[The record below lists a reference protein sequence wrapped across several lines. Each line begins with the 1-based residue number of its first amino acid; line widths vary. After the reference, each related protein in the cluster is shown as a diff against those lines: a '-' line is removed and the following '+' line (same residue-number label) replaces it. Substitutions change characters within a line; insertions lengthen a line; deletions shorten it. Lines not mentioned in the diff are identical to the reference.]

1 MIRPLLCAAFLCA
14 APLGAAPAAF
24 AQAPGPDGPLDI
36 SARNSE
42 MLDPQG
48 RLVYWGDVNMIRG
61 DERLRADRVE
71 AFFDRRPGGT
81 GQLLR
86 VNATGEVFYVR
97 PGEVARGDRGVYDLE
112 AGTITLIGS
121 VVLTQGCNVS
131 TGDRLDADIEGGVA
145 RLSSS
150 EGGRVRSIF
159 FTGPDAGQAA
169 GNCPLPAVPGDG
181 PRPFPDG
188 R

>member
-1 MIRPLLCAAFLCA
+1 MIRPLLCAALLCA
-14 APLGAAPAAF
+14 APAAL
-24 AQAPGPDGPLDI
+24 AQTPGPSGPLDI

-81 GQLLR
+81 GELLR
-86 VNATGEVFYVR
+86 VIATGEVFYVR
-97 PGEVARGDRGVYDLE
+97 PGEVARGDNGIYDLQ
-112 AGTITLIGS
+112 AGSITLTGS

-131 TGDRLDADIEGGVA
+131 TGDRLEADLDGGIA
-145 RLSSS
+145 RLSSG

-159 FTGPDAGQAA
+159 FTGPDAAQAA

-181 PRPFPDG
+181 PRPFPGG